1 MTKNLVCLSVCLS
14 CNPTVSIIMFPQA
27 FNSNDADKKDKYSKQ
42 AIYGGVCALICGIIS
57 FAILLGLFLG
67 VRFAAAAA
75 ESSTT
80 SPDY

>member
-1 MTKNLVCLSVCLS
+1 MTKNLVC
-14 CNPTVSIIMFPQA
+14 VSLVTLYSEYNIMMFPQA
-27 FNSNDADKKDKYSKQ
+27 VNSTDADKKDKYSKQ
-42 AIYGGVCALICGIIS
+42 ALYGGVCALICGIVS
-57 FAILLGLFLG
+57 FAILLGLFLA